1 MGPQTSVTVP
11 QGGLSY
17 LDSFRGSEDS
27 APHLLP
33 EELDYCLQTWRE
45 QNLHPGRVTGCI
57 RKGHIKGRRS
67 DVRGSPTVVLGV
79 VQCNWR
85 KWFFWKNEGQWLPM
99 ENKRCSL
106 LHLSH
111 YLHLYWRSGF
121 MLFLSG
127 CDSMYFPLLTFFF
140 WPDLTMWN
148 ISAAISLFLILF
160 YPPYLHLYWWV
171 MRLGGHSVCLNAVI
185 PSLSK

>member
-140 WPDLTMWN
+140 LTWPYHVEYLCCN
-148 ISAAISLFLILF
+148 LAVFNFVLSSLFAPLLVGDEIEWTF
-160 YPPYLHLYWWV
+160 SVPECS
-171 MRLGGHSVCLNAVI
+171 HSFTQ
-185 PSLSK
+185 